1 MAHKSESAQSG
12 FALVEG
18 LLIVVVIGLVAG
30 IGVWVMNANKNVK
43 KTANSSESASTS
55 TVAKKTE
62 EIKTVDA
69 KMVGTAAAV
78 ETITKNDSIDESTT
92 EDKEAAE
99 EAANATND
107 LKVLNQAG
115 DSFDE
120 KTLF

>member
-1 MAHKSESAQSG
+1 
-12 FALVEG
+12 
-18 LLIVVVIGLVAG
+18 VVVIGLVAG

>member
-30 IGVWVMNANKNVK
+30 IGVWVMNANKSVK
-43 KTANSSESASTS
+43 KTANSSESASAS
-55 TVAKKTE
+55 TVAKQTAQIKPIDPKT
-62 EIKTVDA
+62 
-69 KMVGTAAAV
+69 VGTAAAV
-78 ETITKNDSIDESTT
+78 ETITKNDSIDETNA
-92 EDKEAAE
+92 EEKDAAT

-107 LKVLNQAG
+107 LKVVNQAG